1 MMLTRE
7 NIKQAID
14 ALGRREPEIAYTL
27 HTMLGKGS
35 IDLWLPAASEFR
47 DEKKLYF
54 LFGDKK
60 AFVNKYQF
68 FASGTPCLEQAL
80 LIQYGEMAQIRDL
93 FHRDPFAKSGKHVLK
108 TDTAGL
114 SLMLNYEIDL
124 AADLVKSRIAA
135 IFQKNPRADETFLV
149 KELKQRLKRLMD
161 MRNGSDD
168 QSDFTDF
175 ENDPQI
181 LSRGVVDDYTM
192 AFFMRFPFSRASLI
206 QAGRFNLEFFHIRFL
221 LNCLVSGTDSLLFVC
236 VAKGEIQGLIFLE
249 MIKKLFYMGFEVK
262 YFSTRGGANSPL
274 DPRPVKG
281 VGTFIMAGVWMLWKS
296 KFPEVKEIILE
307 SEIEAEKFYIS
318 IGFYTR
324 GLYRYALKSPEG
336 RLLTNIAAIAAS
348 SKKTHPSITSHLC
361 KRVPNQIRL
370 LKNRKNIKGQ
380 HKNALA
386 FIKISLHPASSDPL
400 ARTAVKLL
408 VKNKSRIPEGETLLA
423 LAKAFG
429 RIEANLKQNTS
440 RLPVAVVIDPRYK
453 NHLMGVT
460 HLENYK
466 RIKAVEVL
474 LANKCLD
481 EKWFKIDPR
490 FAEKEELIWVHTPAY
505 VEKVEKTAGKR
516 LFSFEFDTQTTEES
530 WSTAKLAAGGVFSL
544 VDGIMTGRS
553 SRGFAFI
560 RPPGH
565 HAGPDQGMGFC
576 IFNNI
581 ALGAKYLK
589 HKYTV
594 SRLMIIDID
603 AHHGN
608 GTQNVFYDTDEV
620 LFISIHESDSFPGTG
635 RVEET
640 GKGKGQGF
648 TINIPLEKGSRARDI
663 GRAIYFLAGPIAQEY
678 KPEIILVSF
687 GFDLY
692 IHDRLAG
699 MNVTPEGYALI
710 TALLLEVA
718 THASEGKIAFVMEGG
733 YSLMGIRECG
743 LAVMKEIC
751 DVSGISEDKIDRVRK
766 SDFSRLANLKRVIEI
781 HKKYWEVL
789 R

>member
-14 ALGRREPEIAYTL
+14 AIGRREPEIAYTL

-35 IDLWLPAASEFR
+35 IDLLPGSETR

-60 AFVNKYQF
+60 AFVNKFQF
-68 FASGTPCLEQAL
+68 FASGTQCLEQAL
-80 LIQYGEMAQIRDL
+80 LIQYGELAQTRDL
-93 FHRDPFAKSGKHVLK
+93 FHRDPLANPGIHASK
-108 TDTAGL
+108 TDIAGL
-114 SLMLNYEIDL
+114 SLMLAYEIDL
-124 AADLVKSRIAA
+124 AAELLKNRITS
-135 IFQKNPRADETFLV
+135 ILQKNIQADETPLV
-149 KELKQRLKRLMD
+149 KAMRQRLTRLLD
-161 MRNGSDD
+161 LRNYSMG
-168 QSDFTDF
+168 QSDFKDL
-175 ENDPQI
+175 EDDPRI
-181 LSRGVVDDYTM
+181 LSQGVVDDYTM
-192 AFFMRFPFSRASLI
+192 AFFMHFPFSRESLI
-206 QAGRFNLEFFHIRFL
+206 QAGRLNLEFFHIRFL
-221 LNCLVSGTDSLLFVC
+221 LNCLISGTDRMLFAC

-249 MIKKLFYMGFEVK
+249 RIRKLFYTGLEVK
-262 YFSTRGGANSPL
+262 YFATRGGAASPL

-281 VGTFIMAGVWMLWKS
+281 AGTFIMAGLWVLWKS
-296 KFPEVKEIILE
+296 NFSEINEIVLD
-307 SEIEAEKFYIS
+307 SEIEPERFYTS
-318 IGFYTR
+318 IGFHAR

-336 RLLTNIAAIAAS
+336 RLLSTIAAIAAS

-361 KRVPNQIRL
+361 KRVPDRIRL
-370 LKNRKNIKGQ
+370 LKGKKTIKGQ
-380 HKNALA
+380 HRNALT
-386 FIKISLHPASSDPL
+386 FIKISLHPASSDLL
-400 ARTAVKLL
+400 ARTAVAMLL
-408 VKNKSRIPEGETLLA
+408 KNKSRISEGEVLLT

-429 RIEANLKQNTS
+429 RIETEAGQRIPL
-440 RLPVAVVIDPRYK
+440 LPVAVVIDPRYR

-466 RIKAVEVL
+466 RIKAAEVIL
-474 LANKCLD
+474 SHKCLD
-481 EKWFKIDPR
+481 GKWFRLVPR
-490 FAEKEELIWVHTPAY
+490 FAEKNELTWVHTPAY

-516 LFSFEFDTQTTEES
+516 LSSFEFDTQTTEES
-530 WSTAKLAAGGVFSL
+530 WSTARLAAGGVFSL
-544 VDGIMTGRS
+544 VDGIMSGRS

-565 HAGPDQGMGFC
+565 HAGPANGMGFC

-589 HKYTV
+589 HKYNV

-608 GTQNVFYDTDEV
+608 GTQNIFYDTDEV
-620 LFISIHESDSFPGTG
+620 LFVSIHESGSFPGTG

-640 GKGKGQGF
+640 GKGKGEGF
-648 TINIPLEKGSRARDI
+648 TINIPLEKGSRDRDI

-699 MNVTPEGYALI
+699 MNVTPGGYAII

-718 THASEGKIAFVMEGG
+718 AHASGGKIAFVLEGG

-751 DVSGISEDKIDRVRK
+751 NVSGISVDKIDRVRK
-766 SDFSRLANLKRVIEI
+766 SDLSRLSNLKKVIEI
-781 HKKYWEVL
+781 HKKYWKVL
-789 R
+789 A